1 MTKEK
6 SLPKKATKPELE
18 GVKEEDDSDK
28 SVTDSESNDGGSDS
42 SVDMF
47 DDDGED
53 EEKIY

>member
-6 SLPKKATKPELE
+6 SLPKKAVKPELE